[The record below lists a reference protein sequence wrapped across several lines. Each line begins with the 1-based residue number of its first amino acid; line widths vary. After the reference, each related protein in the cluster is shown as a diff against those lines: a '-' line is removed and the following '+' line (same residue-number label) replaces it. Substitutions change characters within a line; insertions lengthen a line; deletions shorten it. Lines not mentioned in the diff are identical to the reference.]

1 VHLFLIGFVKSWS
14 VIHRGTYAI
23 LAEGDSTFMMKSLC
37 LLIFNTCSAKI
48 TAKFAMLMLKISWW
62 SSDKVHLFL
71 IGFEKS
77 WPVTRRGTSATCSA
91 KITAKF
97 AMLKISCVEFRQ
109 GAPIAG

>member
-1 VHLFLIGFVKSWS
+1 
-14 VIHRGTYAI
+14 
-23 LAEGDSTFMMKSLC
+23 
-37 LLIFNTCSAKI
+37 
-48 TAKFAMLMLKISWW
+48 
-62 SSDKVHLFL
+62 VHLFL